1 MSFRKID
8 AKQIEANRLYF
19 SKFDNIMENAEGLQ
33 IFREYLEKQR
43 NSEQI
48 LFLNK
53 IKKIEEEHQYH
64 VQRGLGRYTIQSYL
78 AENSQFELN
87 VSQELKEAALEWVD
101 NTIDEPEFLSEEEE
115 LQKQK
120 WLIGLFEK
128 LKKEIRFQLAVE
140 CFPQF
145 LESSVFKD
153 FCSQYKPKPTSATT
167 PTTPTSI
174 EDKPSSLSSTTSKL
188 SLLLKKQKSKVSSTE
203 TKSSANS
210 STTRGRTL
218 SAASPT
224 LPFQVP
230 IEGRRRSLNDV
241 EAIKFKRSS
250 FESQYKQARNSGGSI
265 TEVVNPL
272 IASFDVSFIFQKSIK
287 DWNAIEVATWVDST
301 TALNSGSKKHMIDLE
316 LKGSDLLLLDD
327 AFLDRC
333 LGVKSKE
340 ERTAFLKEIHSVAQ
354 LRSNKNLGFE

>member
-19 SKFDNIMENAEGLQ
+19 SQFDHVMDNTDAFQ
-33 IFREYLEKQR
+33 TFREYLEKQR

-53 IKKIEEEHQYH
+53 IKKIEEEHQYN

-78 AENSQFELN
+78 ADNSQFELN
-87 VSQELKEAALEWVD
+87 VSQELKEAALEWVE
-101 NTIDEPEFLSEEEE
+101 NTIDENEYLSVEEE
-115 LQKQK
+115 LEKQK

-128 LKKEIRFQLAVE
+128 LKKEVRFQLAVE

-145 LESSVFKD
+145 LESSTFKE
-153 FCSQYKPKPTSATT
+153 FCTQYKSKPSST
-167 PTTPTSI
+167 PTTPTPS
-174 EDKPSSLSSTTSKL
+174 ESKLSPSSSTSKL
-188 SLLLKKQKSKVSSTE
+188 SLLLKRQKSKVSSAE
-203 TKSSANS
+203 TN
-210 STTRGRTL
+210 STTSPTIRSRTL
-218 SAASPT
+218 SVASPIPP
-224 LPFQVP
+224 LPSFP
-230 IEGRRRSLNDV
+230 TEGRRRSLNDV
-241 EAIKFKRSS
+241 EAMKFKRSS

-287 DWNAIEVATWVDST
+287 DWNAMEVATWVDST
-301 TALNSGSKKHMIDLE
+301 TALTSESKKHMVDLG

-327 AFLDRC
+327 SFLDRC
-333 LGVKSKE
+333 LGVKFKE